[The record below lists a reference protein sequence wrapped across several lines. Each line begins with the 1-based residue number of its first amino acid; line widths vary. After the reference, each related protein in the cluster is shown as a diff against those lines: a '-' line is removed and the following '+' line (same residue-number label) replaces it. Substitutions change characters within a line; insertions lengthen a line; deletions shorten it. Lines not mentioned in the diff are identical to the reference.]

1 MSYKLPNRY
10 MFIYDNMC
18 ATGKNATKTHK
29 SMKVI
34 ILSLLNSVYTEEFDE
49 NAKVLLF
56 MKIYLQ
62 SYLMTSKE
70 LKSFSI

>member
-1 MSYKLPNRY
+1 
-10 MFIYDNMC
+10 MFTYDNMC

-56 MKIYLQ
+56 MKICLQ

>member
-1 MSYKLPNRY
+1 

-56 MKIYLQ
+56 MKICLQ

>member
-1 MSYKLPNRY
+1 

-49 NAKVLLF
+49 NLFTIVLDDFKGIEIVQHLNEVNP
-56 MKIYLQ
+56 I
-62 SYLMTSKE
+62 TH
-70 LKSFSI
+70 

>member
-1 MSYKLPNRY
+1 

-18 ATGKNATKTHK
+18 ATGENATKTHK

-56 MKIYLQ
+56 MKICLQ

>member
-1 MSYKLPNRY
+1 

-18 ATGKNATKTHK
+18 DTGKNATKTHK

-49 NAKVLLF
+49 NAKVLLL

>member
-1 MSYKLPNRY
+1 MY
-10 MFIYDNMC
+10 IYDNMC
-18 ATGKNATKTHK
+18 ATGKKMQPRRIK

>member
-1 MSYKLPNRY
+1 

-18 ATGKNATKTHK
+18 ATGKNATKTHE

-56 MKIYLQ
+56 MKIIYNR
-62 SYLMTSKE
+62 T
-70 LKSFSI
+70 

>member
-1 MSYKLPNRY
+1 MY
-10 MFIYDNMC
+10 IYDDMC

-49 NAKVLLF
+49 NTKVLLF

>member
-1 MSYKLPNRY
+1 

-49 NAKVLLF
+49 NTKVLLF

>member
-1 MSYKLPNRY
+1 

-56 MKIYLQ
+56 MKNYLQ

>member
-1 MSYKLPNRY
+1 MY
-10 MFIYDNMC
+10 IYDDMC

-49 NAKVLLF
+49 NAN
-56 MKIYLQ
+56 
-62 SYLMTSKE
+62 
-70 LKSFSI
+70 

>member
-1 MSYKLPNRY
+1 MY
-10 MFIYDNMC
+10 IYVDMC

-49 NAKVLLF
+49 NTKVLLF

>member
-1 MSYKLPNRY
+1 

-18 ATGKNATKTHK
+18 AAGKNATKTHK

>member
-1 MSYKLPNRY
+1 
-10 MFIYDNMC
+10 MFIYENMC

-56 MKIYLQ
+56 IKNLFTIVLDDFKGIEIVQ
-62 SYLMTSKE
+62 HLNEVNPITH
-70 LKSFSI
+70 

>member
-1 MSYKLPNRY
+1 MY
-10 MFIYDNMC
+10 IYDDMC

-49 NAKVLLF
+49 NVKSSSIYENLFTIVLDDFKGIEIVQHLNEVNP
-56 MKIYLQ
+56 I
-62 SYLMTSKE
+62 TH
-70 LKSFSI
+70 